1 MREGGKVWVPL
12 PFFIMMPS
20 LQFRS
25 SPKRER
31 DRVQP
36 SSRSVCIKHS
46 VCTVQWPWKTRF
58 ALPDRSKSCL
68 PAVCL
73 PSAFR
78 ALAAQ
83 PAEDLDEQVLQT
95 ASNGSKRSS
104 SASSLPPSLPL
115 AMAGLV
121 LGTGRDEESNSG
133 VRHSSGSIHSNTV
146 ETISSTTG
154 MFCLAYNKHSS

>member
-95 ASNGSKRSS
+95 ASNGPKRSS
-104 SASSLPPSLPL
+104 SASSLRPSLPPP
-115 AMAGLV
+115 GH
-121 LGTGRDEESNSG
+121 GRPRP
-133 VRHSSGSIHSNTV
+133 RHRQRRRKQFRSAPFVGIDPFKYSRDH
-146 ETISSTTG
+146 
-154 MFCLAYNKHSS
+154 K